1 MTPQG
6 SAATSAEAAV
16 ISDFNSQLAAAV
28 AGFKANHSGVSTF
41 LFDAHAA
48 FTVILDDPT
57 KFGFVDNTSYG
68 NTGDFWGYVR
78 GKPSEETR
86 QC

>member
-6 SAATSAEAAV
+6 SAATTAEAAV

-41 LFDAHAA
+41 LFDAHSA
-48 FTVILDDPT
+48 FTVILNDPT

-68 NTGDFWGYVR
+68 NAGDFWGYVCSKANE
-78 GKPSEETR
+78 GMR